1 MKKQWNKVRLA
12 AGMMSILLLV
22 AGCSTQ
28 TPSGSPQSSGAPSA
42 TNTAAK
48 DEVIVAVGGEKESG
62 YDPCTGWG
70 SSGTPIFQSK
80 LLDTDTNNQLK
91 NDLATEYSVSK
102 DGLTWTFK
110 IRNDVICHDGEKLTA
125 KDVAFTYNKTK
136 ENGISTVDLTLL
148 DKAEATDDTTVV
160 FRMKSPMSTFIY
172 QTAALGIVP
181 EHAYGDPTAYA
192 QKPVGSGPY
201 RFVQWDKGQQLI
213 VEANENYYGGT
224 PPFKRLVLLFL
235 SDDAAYAALQAG
247 QVDVAK
253 ISENL
258 AVKGMS
264 GYNLVDCKTND
275 FRTIA
280 LPVQKPGETSKEG
293 YAIGNEVTSDMAIR
307 KALANGINRQKII
320 DTVLNGYGEVA
331 YTVSQGLPWDNKEVI
346 LTDGNVEAAKKILD
360 DAGWVDTDGDGIREK
375 NGRKAEFSLIYA
387 SDDSTRQSIS
397 MAFSEQAKTFGIN
410 VITEGLSSADRN
422 PRKHKDAFMLGGGDY
437 NPTPVYNALYG
448 AYAAKGGWYN
458 IVAYKNPTVDKYLEA
473 AIAATTQE
481 EANQYWQKAQW
492 DGTTGGSI
500 LGDAPYIYV
509 ANISHLYFVRD
520 GISVGEQKIHPH
532 DHGFAVLGN
541 IMDWSAVK

>member
-1 MKKQWNKVRLA
+1 MKKQWIKTKLTAGLMVISLLA
-12 AGMMSILLLV
+12 AG
-22 AGCSTQ
+22 CSAQ
-28 TPSGSPQSSGAPSA
+28 TPANSAQSSGNPS
-42 TNTAAK
+42 AAK

-70 SSGTPIFQSK
+70 SHGTPLFQSK

-91 NDLATEYSVSK
+91 NDLATGYEVSE
-102 DGLTWTFK
+102 DGLTWTF
-110 IRNDVICHDGEKLTA
+110 IVRDDVICHDGEKLTA

-136 ENGISTVDLTLL
+136 ENGISTIDLTLL
-148 DKAEATDDTTVV
+148 DKAEAIDDTTVV
-160 FRMKSPMSTFIY
+160 FHMKSPMSTFIY

-181 EHAYGDPTAYA
+181 EHAYSDPAAYA
-192 QKPVGSGPY
+192 QAPIGSGPY
-201 RFVQWDKGQQLI
+201 KFVQWDKGQQLI
-213 VEANENYYGGT
+213 VEAHEQYYGGK

-258 AVKGMS
+258 AVKGMH

-275 FRTIA
+275 FRTVA

-293 YAIGNEVTSDMAIR
+293 YPIGNEVTSDPAIR

-320 DTVLNGYGEVA
+320 DTVLNGYGDVA
-331 YTVSQGLPWDNKEVI
+331 YTIAQGLPWDNKEVI
-346 LTDGNVEAAKKILD
+346 LTDGNVEAAKQILE

-375 NGRKAEFSLIYA
+375 NGLKAEFSLIYA

-397 MAFSEQAKTFGIN
+397 MAFREQAKAFGIN

-458 IVAYKNPTVDKYLEA
+458 IVAYKNEKVDKYLEA

-500 LGDAPYIYV
+500 LGDAPYIYIV
-509 ANISHLYFVRD
+509 NISHLYFVRD
-520 GISVGEQKIHPH
+520 GISIGEQKIHPH

-541 IMDWSAVK
+541 IMDWSSVK

>member
-1 MKKQWNKVRLA
+1 MKKHGIKLRFA
-12 AGMMSILLLV
+12 AGIISVLLLTG
-22 AGCSTQ
+22 GCSAK
-28 TPSGSPQSSGAPSA
+28 PPEASSKPADSPSA
-42 TNTAAK
+42 ANTTAK
-48 DEVIVAVGGEKESG
+48 GEVIVAVGGEKESG

-70 SSGTPIFQSK
+70 SSGTPLFQSK

-91 NDLATEYSVSK
+91 KDIATDYTASK

-110 IRNDVICHDGEKLTA
+110 IRDDVICHDGEKLTA

-160 FRMKSPMSTFIY
+160 FHMKSPMSTFIY

-181 EHAYGDPTAYA
+181 EHAYKDATAYA
-192 QKPVGSGPY
+192 QKPIGSGPY
-201 RFVQWDKGQQLI
+201 KFVQWDKGQQLI
-213 VEANENYYGGT
+213 VEANEKYYGGT
-224 PPFKRLVLLFL
+224 PHFKRLVLLFL

-258 AVKGMS
+258 AIKGMP

-275 FRTIA
+275 FRSVA
-280 LPVQKPGETSKEG
+280 LPVQKPGSTSKEG
-293 YAIGNEVTSDMAIR
+293 YSIGNNVTSDPAIR

-331 YTVSQGLPWDNKEVI
+331 YTISQGLPWDNKEVM
-346 LTDGNVEAAKKILD
+346 LTDGNVETAKQILEK
-360 DAGWVDTDGDGIREK
+360 AGWIDKDGDGIREK
-375 NGRKAEFSLIYA
+375 DGAKAEFNLIYA

-397 MAFSEQAKTFGIN
+397 MAFSEQAKALGIN

-458 IVAYKNPTVDKYLEA
+458 IVAYKNDTVDQYLEA
-473 AIAATTQE
+473 AVAATTQE

-492 DGTTGGSI
+492 DGKTGGSV
-500 LGDAPYIYV
+500 LGDAPYIYI

-520 GISVGEQKIHPH
+520 GVSIGEQKIHPH

-541 IMDWSAVK
+541 IMNWNTTK

>member
-1 MKKQWNKVRLA
+1 
-12 AGMMSILLLV
+12 MMSILLLV

-235 SDDAAYAALQAG
+235 SDDAAYAAL
-247 QVDVAK
+247 
-253 ISENL
+253 
-258 AVKGMS
+258 
-264 GYNLVDCKTND
+264 
-275 FRTIA
+275 R
-280 LPVQKPGETSKEG
+280 
-293 YAIGNEVTSDMAIR
+293 
-307 KALANGINRQKII
+307 
-320 DTVLNGYGEVA
+320 
-331 YTVSQGLPWDNKEVI
+331 
-346 LTDGNVEAAKKILD
+346 LD
-360 DAGWVDTDGDGIREK
+360 K
-375 NGRKAEFSLIYA
+375 L
-387 SDDSTRQSIS
+387 
-397 MAFSEQAKTFGIN
+397 M
-410 VITEGLSSADRN
+410 
-422 PRKHKDAFMLGGGDY
+422 
-437 NPTPVYNALYG
+437 
-448 AYAAKGGWYN
+448 
-458 IVAYKNPTVDKYLEA
+458 
-473 AIAATTQE
+473 
-481 EANQYWQKAQW
+481 
-492 DGTTGGSI
+492 
-500 LGDAPYIYV
+500 
-509 ANISHLYFVRD
+509 
-520 GISVGEQKIHPH
+520 
-532 DHGFAVLGN
+532 
-541 IMDWSAVK
+541 